1 MHFPFHRTFSGIL
14 LVTLIAASRVA
25 LAAPEKLAP
34 SIVLLIGEDEY
45 KTWETLPEFA
55 KTELEPRGF
64 RVTVILEDPKE
75 KHHFPGIVEALAK
88 ADLLVLSTRRRLPP
102 KDQLDAAR
110 TYLDAGKP
118 LVGIRTACHA
128 FAPPLGNKSKPDPAA
143 GESWPEFDPQ
153 VLGGHYTNHH
163 GAGPNV
169 TVTVAPGAE
178 GAAILKDVDVGQLV
192 GKGSLYKVSPLDPSC
207 VPLLV
212 GTIPEKP
219 AEPVAWTHVYGA
231 NKARVFYTS
240 LGHPDDFKEPA
251 FRQLLLN
258 GIIWALDRA
267 AAPASKDR
275 EGATGGLPGRV
286 LSADKTMAG
295 KPSAAPAAVLK
306 PSGTVPSLNVADDL
320 RVDLVLQDPVVAKPL
335 YINFDERGRMWVVQ
349 YRQYPWPAGLKML
362 SRDGVYRNVYDPP
375 APPPPPFTGE
385 NAKFRG
391 QDRITIHEST
401 KGDGVF
407 DKTTVFLDGLN
418 LATAALK
425 GRGGVFV
432 LEPPYLLFYKCSD
445 NADRP
450 DSEKPEVLLSG
461 FGIEDT
467 HSIANSL
474 RWGPDGWIYGAQG
487 STVSAAIV
495 RNGADGKP
503 LAGEKPVRIMGQMIW
518 RYHPETRRFEIF
530 AEGGGNAFGVEI
542 DSKGR
547 IYSGHNGGNT
557 RGFHYI
563 QGGYFQKGFD
573 KHGALSNPYTFG
585 YIRQMDHEKVERFT
599 HAFTIYE
606 GDAFPAEYF
615 GKLFAIAPHM
625 HYVVASEI
633 TPVGSTFR
641 TRDVGKVI
649 TPGKQPRDDW
659 FTPVD
664 IQLGPDGALYIADW
678 YAAQANHYRSSEG
691 KTNPD
696 LGHVYRLFTK
706 DTKVALEFDLGSL
719 SSDDLAKGYLDNPNR
734 WWRQQVLR
742 LLGDRKDHSLI
753 PVLTRMVRENTGQFA
768 LEAFWALNLS
778 GGFNDAMATE
788 TLDHREA
795 HVRRWAVRLIGDGN
809 VTSTEIAAK
818 LAAMAKTEPDVEVRS
833 QLACTARRLPTEQAL
848 PIIAALLTHDE
859 DAGDPHIPR
868 MLWWA
873 LEAHAVD
880 REAVL
885 QAMEQR
891 VFWTS
896 SLHPEERTLPENLMQ
911 RWAMAGSQEDLTAC
925 ARLLNLSG
933 DAKQTGRLIAAF
945 ERAFEGRPIPPLP
958 DVLAE
963 ALGKTGGRFATL
975 LGVRQRDDRAVD
987 AALAIGADSKAKP
1000 ADRLQFI
1007 RALGDVQAKPDKTV
1021 PMLLDLARSAGD
1033 DSLRIG
1039 ALGALQKFDAPAA
1052 GAEMVDAFN
1061 ALPKS
1066 VQPAAL
1072 SFLASRGEW
1081 ALALMRAVDSGAIK
1095 ARLVP
1100 EDVIDRLRSQEM
1112 PQVARLVAL
1121 HFPDTR
1127 GSKAE
1132 MEQKIAKF
1140 KSIVSAGGGR
1150 PLAGKELFYGKVACA
1165 SCHTV
1170 FDKGGHIGPDL
1181 TSYDRR
1187 NLDSM
1192 LLAIVNPSAE
1202 IREGFE
1208 NYIITTK
1215 DGRTLDGFKVDED
1228 GKVFVLR
1235 GTDGQ
1240 NNVIPVEQIKTRR
1253 VSPKSLMPE
1262 GLLDG
1267 LTEEELRD
1275 LFAFLASTTPPK

>member
-1 MHFPFHRTFSGIL
+1 
-14 LVTLIAASRVA
+14 
-25 LAAPEKLAP
+25 
-34 SIVLLIGEDEY
+34 
-45 KTWETLPEFA
+45 
-55 KTELEPRGF
+55 
-64 RVTVILEDPKE
+64 
-75 KHHFPGIVEALAK
+75 
-88 ADLLVLSTRRRLPP
+88 
-102 KDQLDAAR
+102 
-110 TYLDAGKP
+110 
-118 LVGIRTACHA
+118 
-128 FAPPLGNKSKPDPAA
+128 
-143 GESWPEFDPQ
+143 
-153 VLGGHYTNHH
+153 
-163 GAGPNV
+163 
-169 TVTVAPGAE
+169 
-178 GAAILKDVDVGQLV
+178 
-192 GKGSLYKVSPLDPSC
+192 
-207 VPLLV
+207 
-212 GTIPEKP
+212 
-219 AEPVAWTHVYGA
+219 
-231 NKARVFYTS
+231 
-240 LGHPDDFKEPA
+240 
-251 FRQLLLN
+251 
-258 GIIWALDRA
+258 
-267 AAPASKDR
+267 
-275 EGATGGLPGRV
+275 
-286 LSADKTMAG
+286 
-295 KPSAAPAAVLK
+295 
-306 PSGTVPSLNVADDL
+306 
-320 RVDLVLQDPVVAKPL
+320 
-335 YINFDERGRMWVVQ
+335 
-349 YRQYPWPAGLKML
+349 
-362 SRDGVYRNVYDPP
+362 
-375 APPPPPFTGE
+375 
-385 NAKFRG
+385 
-391 QDRITIHEST
+391 
-401 KGDGVF
+401 
-407 DKTTVFLDGLN
+407 
-418 LATAALK
+418 
-425 GRGGVFV
+425 V

-445 NADRP
+445 NTDHP

-467 HSIANSL
+467 HAIANSL

-487 STVSAAIV
+487 STVSAAIIHH
-495 RNGADGKP
+495 GIDGKP
-503 LAGEKPVRIMGQMIW
+503 MAGEKPVRIMGQMIW

-530 AEGGGNAFGVEI
+530 AEGGGNAFGIEI

-606 GDAFPAEYF
+606 GDAFPPEYV
-615 GKLFAIAPHM
+615 GRLFAIAPHM

-633 TPVGSTFR
+633 TPAGSTFR
-641 TRDVGKVI
+641 TRDIGKVI
-649 TPGKQPRDDW
+649 TAGKQPRDDW

-696 LGHVYRLFTK
+696 LGHVYRLAGK
-706 DTKVALEFDLGSL
+706 DAKPALVFDLGKL
-719 SSDDLAKGYLDNPNR
+719 SSEELVKQYLGHPNR
-734 WWRQQVLR
+734 WYRKQVLR
-742 LLGDRKDHSLI
+742 LLGDRKDRSLI
-753 PVLTRMVRENTGQFA
+753 PMLTRMVRENTGQLA

-778 GGFNDAMATE
+778 GGFNDAMALE
-788 TLDHREA
+788 ALDHREP

-809 VTSTEIAAK
+809 SGSTELAGK
-818 LAAMAKTEPDVEVRS
+818 LAAMAKMELDVEVRS
-833 QLACTARRLPTEQAL
+833 QLACTAKRLPTEQAL
-848 PIIAALLTHDE
+848 PIIAALFFHDE
-859 DAGDPHIPR
+859 DAADLHIPR

-880 REAVL
+880 RAADL
-885 QAMEQR
+885 TAMKNR
-891 VFWTS
+891 VYWTS
-896 SLHPEERTLPENLMQ
+896 PLHPEGRTLTENLMQ

-925 ARLLNLSG
+925 AKLLNLSP
-933 DAKQTGRLIAAF
+933 DANHTTRLTTAF

-963 ALGKTGGRFATL
+963 ALGRTGGRFAML
-975 LGVRQRDDRAVD
+975 LGVRQRDDRAID
-987 AALAIGADSKAKP
+987 AALVIATDSKAKP
-1000 ADRLQFI
+1000 IDRLQFI

-1021 PMLLDLARSAGD
+1021 PLLLDLVRSAGD

-1039 ALGALQKFDAPAA
+1039 ALAAMQKFDAPEA
-1052 GAEMVDAFN
+1052 GADVVSAFN

-1072 SFLASRGEW
+1072 SFLASRDEW
-1081 ALALMRAVDSGAIK
+1081 ALALMRAVDSGTIK
-1095 ARLVP
+1095 GRLVP
-1100 EDVIDRLRSQEM
+1100 EDVIDRLRSHEL

-1132 MEQKIAKF
+1132 LEQKIARF
-1140 KSIVSAGGGR
+1140 KSTLSAGGGT

-1187 NLDSM
+1187 NLDNM

-1208 NYIITTK
+1208 DYIITTK
-1215 DGRTLDGFKVDED
+1215 DGRTLDGFKVEED
-1228 GKVFVLR
+1228 GKVFILR